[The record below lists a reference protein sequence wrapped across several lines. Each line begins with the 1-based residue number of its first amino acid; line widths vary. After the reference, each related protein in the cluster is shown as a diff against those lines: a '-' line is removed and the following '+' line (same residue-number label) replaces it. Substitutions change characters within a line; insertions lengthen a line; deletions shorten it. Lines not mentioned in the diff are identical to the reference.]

1 LQIINNPTPAAN
13 ELFGYAVSISGTT
26 AVISAPHDDPSGV
39 PDASTA
45 YVFDTGTD
53 ALLQTLNNP
62 TPAVNDWF
70 GAALAL
76 SGTTMFVGAYRDDTA
91 AGTSRAVYIFD
102 TTSGALL
109 QTLISPSGIAA
120 DNFGRAVDIS
130 GTTAIV
136 GSLGYDEGATVN
148 AGAAYIYDVAIGN
161 LLQTLVNTDPT
172 AADLFGNAVAI
183 SGDFPLVSALRDDE
197 GATDTVY
204 VFDLATGNLLQTLNN
219 PAPQNE
225 DYFGETLA
233 ATDTS
238 ALVSV
243 PHNNPGDNASA
254 GSVYV
259 FEAVVPLL
267 AALPLRLAGPGSIAL
282 VRIKR
287 R

>member
-1 LQIINNPTPAAN
+1 
-13 ELFGYAVSISGTT
+13 
-26 AVISAPHDDPSGV
+26 
-39 PDASTA
+39 
-45 YVFDTGTD
+45 
-53 ALLQTLNNP
+53 
-62 TPAVNDWF
+62 
-70 GAALAL
+70 
-76 SGTTMFVGAYRDDTA
+76 
-91 AGTSRAVYIFD
+91 
-102 TTSGALL
+102 
-109 QTLISPSGIAA
+109 
-120 DNFGRAVDIS
+120 
-130 GTTAIV
+130 
-136 GSLGYDEGATVN
+136 VN

-267 AALPLRLAGPGSIAL
+267 AALLLRLAGPGSIAL

>member
-1 LQIINNPTPAAN
+1 
-13 ELFGYAVSISGTT
+13 
-26 AVISAPHDDPSGV
+26 
-39 PDASTA
+39 
-45 YVFDTGTD
+45 
-53 ALLQTLNNP
+53 
-62 TPAVNDWF
+62 
-70 GAALAL
+70 
-76 SGTTMFVGAYRDDTA
+76 
-91 AGTSRAVYIFD
+91 
-102 TTSGALL
+102 
-109 QTLISPSGIAA
+109 
-120 DNFGRAVDIS
+120 VDIS
-130 GTTAIV
+130 GTTEIV

-148 AGAAYIYDVAIGN
+148 ASTAYIYDVAIGN

-183 SGDFPLVSALRDDE
+183 SGDVPLVSALLGDE
-197 GATDTVY
+197 GATDTGTVY

>member
-1 LQIINNPTPAAN
+1 LQTINNPTPAAN

-109 QTLISPSGIAA
+109 
-120 DNFGRAVDIS
+120 
-130 GTTAIV
+130 
-136 GSLGYDEGATVN
+136 
-148 AGAAYIYDVAIGN
+148 
-161 LLQTLVNTDPT
+161 
-172 AADLFGNAVAI
+172 
-183 SGDFPLVSALRDDE
+183 
-197 GATDTVY
+197 
-204 VFDLATGNLLQTLNN
+204 
-219 PAPQNE
+219 
-225 DYFGETLA
+225 
-233 ATDTS
+233 
-238 ALVSV
+238 
-243 PHNNPGDNASA
+243 
-254 GSVYV
+254 
-259 FEAVVPLL
+259 
-267 AALPLRLAGPGSIAL
+267 
-282 VRIKR
+282 
-287 R
+287 